1 MHFLSLEW
9 YNEPIPM
16 GQIFT
21 LYPKRTQRFFEILIP
36 AISWFLI
43 TMPLWLSFRHPAL
56 VAYFVITFDV
66 YWFYKSITLA
76 YHATRSFVTLRAHV
90 AIDWLSLASHLDGFS
105 KLYHVVIVP
114 EFHEPIHILQR
125 TFENLTNQDFPK
137 ERLIVVLATEAKD
150 PTATATSRTIKEE
163 FSHRFG
169 HFLVTQHTL
178 APGEVAGKS
187 SNMAWA
193 GKEVVKELK
202 KWRILIEQVTVTS
215 CDADAM
221 LHPKYFSYLS
231 HTFLTDPDRLYHF
244 YQGAILFYSN
254 IWRIPLPSRVLNT
267 MNSIWNLSLLS
278 QGNRLINFSTY
289 SLPLA
294 TAVAAGYWGVDVIPE
309 DYHLFFKVYFTLG
322 QKVRTKSI
330 FLPILVD
337 AAESHGFWRTMVNQ
351 YEQAKRWAWGISD
364 VPFVIRN
371 TLVHNEIAFSDRLR
385 RLLQLLE
392 QHIFWPANWFILTI
406 GSSIPPIINPAFKRT
421 VLGHNLS
428 GLSSGILTV
437 SAIFL
442 LVVIILDARTKPPR
456 PKEFARWRLPFLY
469 LQWLTLPIV
478 SFFLGALPG
487 LDAHTRLMLGK
498 RLEYRVTEKV

>member
-1 MHFLSLEW
+1 
-9 YNEPIPM
+9 M
-16 GQIFT
+16 GQIFSH
-21 LYPKRTQRFFEILIP
+21 YPEKSQRFLEILIP
-36 AISWFLI
+36 TISWLLI
-43 TMPLWLSFRHPAL
+43 TMPLWLSFRHPAI
-56 VAYFVITFDV
+56 VAYIVITFDV

-76 YHATRSFVTLRAHV
+76 YHATRSFITMRAHV
-90 AIDWLSLASHLDGFS
+90 AIDWLTLAKPIKEFPQ
-105 KLYHVVIVP
+105 LYHIIIVP
-114 EFHEPIHILQR
+114 EFHEPIHILRR
-125 TFENLTNQDFPK
+125 TLENLTNQDFPK
-137 ERLIVVLATEAKD
+137 DRLIVVLATETKD
-150 PTATATSRTIKEE
+150 PDATETSRILSEE
-163 FSHRFG
+163 FGKRFG
-169 HFLVTQHTL
+169 HFLVTSHAL
-178 APGEVAGKS
+178 AAGEVAGKS

-193 GKEVVKELK
+193 GKQVVEKLK
-202 KWRILIEQVTVTS
+202 HWHIAPDLVTVTS
-215 CDADAM
+215 CDADAL
-221 LHPKYFSYLS
+221 LHPKYFSYVS
-231 HTFLTDPDRLYHF
+231 YKFLMDEHRTYHF

-289 SLPLA
+289 TLPLA
-294 TAVAAGYWGVDVIPE
+294 TAIKAGYWGTDVIPE

-322 QKVRTKSI
+322 QRVRTESI

-371 TLVHNEIAFSDRLR
+371 ALIHNEIPLGDRVR
-385 RLLQLLE
+385 RITQLLE

-406 GSSIPPIINPAFKRT
+406 GSSVPPIINPAFRRT

-428 GLSSGILTV
+428 NLSSAILTV
-437 SAIFL
+437 SAVFL
-442 LVVIILDARTKPPR
+442 LVVIILDWRTKPPR

-478 SFFLGALPG
+478 TFFLGALPG